1 MPLFSLVSVVT
12 VAQRT
17 ADPVA
22 PPPAPADAEWRWLGM
37 QGFPDSYRLSGS
49 VKDQIEGIGNSVCP
63 PVAEA
68 LVRANMGGA

>member
-37 QGFPDSYRLSGS
+37 QVVIEPDESGGMGRNAWHTFGLYR
-49 VKDQIEGIGNSVCP
+49 
-63 PVAEA
+63 VAA
-68 LVRANMGGA
+68 CVAVGGAS